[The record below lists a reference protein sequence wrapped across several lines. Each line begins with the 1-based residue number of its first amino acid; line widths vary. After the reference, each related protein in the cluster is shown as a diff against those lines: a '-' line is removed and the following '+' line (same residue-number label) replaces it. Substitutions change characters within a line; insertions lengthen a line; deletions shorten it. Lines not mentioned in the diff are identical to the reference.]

1 MTKSG
6 SKPQI
11 VTLTINGTVQEV
23 EASTSLRQFLRAYA
37 VDTKFVAVAYNRTVL
52 RREEFEQITLSDG
65 DVVEIVRPVGG
76 G

>member
-6 SKPQI
+6 SKTKI
-11 VTLTINGTVQEV
+11 VTLTINGAVQEI
-23 EASTSLRQFLRAYA
+23 EASTSLNQFLRACG
-37 VDTKFVAVAYNRTVL
+37 VDIKFVAVAYNRTVL